1 MGEGIVRGV
10 GGLRNRCGKGQ
21 EGCLDGHE
29 NEWKSVTDRGRG
41 IWGASPERDG
51 DLGLG
56 MLPRIN
62 EDVLSCDSALEM

>member
-29 NEWKSVTDRGRG
+29 NEWKSVTDRG
-41 IWGASPERDG
+41 G
-51 DLGLG
+51 DVVSISRTRKRSG
-56 MLPRIN
+56 
-62 EDVLSCDSALEM
+62 